1 MPIHIR
7 KLELADLDKMEVM
20 ANEKLTMTDTNS
32 IFEGGSGVK
41 VFRYFVLPTT
51 VYGHDKMTSFG
62 YFKDDELIAIM
73 GLRNIENEP
82 AWIFSFIVTAHNC
95 KNSIGVIKSLMKFAI
110 EYQEQAGY
118 FQWYVVSRLDKFDV
132 WQKLFKS
139 AREKYHHYV
148 YGRVSANTMPK
159 WLSLLQLSGGKLFP
173 YDINIS
179 MYVSKRHCTSDE
191 QETMVF
197 DERDIDFI

>member
-7 KLELADLDKMEVM
+7 KLEQDDLAQMEAM
-20 ANEKLTMTDTNS
+20 ANEKLTMTNTAS
-32 IFEGGSGVK
+32 VFEGFGGAN
-41 VFRYFVLPTT
+41 VFKYFVLPKT

-62 YFKDDELIAIM
+62 YFIDDKLVAIM

-82 AWIFSFIVTAHNC
+82 AWIFSFIVTAYNC
-95 KNSIGVIKSLMKFAI
+95 KNSIGVIKSLMEFAI
-110 EYQEQAGY
+110 EYQETAGY
-118 FQWYVVSRLDKFDV
+118 FQWYVVSKLDKFDV

-139 AREKYHHYV
+139 ARAKYHHYV
-148 YGRVSANTMPK
+148 YGRVTANTMPK

-179 MYVSKRHCTSDE
+179 MYMSKRHCTSDE
-191 QETMVF
+191 QETIAF

>member
-1 MPIHIR
+1 
-7 KLELADLDKMEVM
+7 MESM
-20 ANEKLTMTDTNS
+20 ANKKLTITGTNS
-32 IFEGGSGVK
+32 IFEEAGGSK
-41 VFRYFVLPTT
+41 VFKYFVLPDT
-51 VYGHDKMTSFG
+51 VHGHDRMVSFG
-62 YFKDDELIAIM
+62 YFVDEKLEAIM
-73 GLRNIENEP
+73 GLRNLENSP
-82 AWIFSFIVTAHNC
+82 AWIFSFIVTCHNC
-95 KNSIGVIKSLMKFAI
+95 KNSIGAIKNLMKFAI
-110 EYQEQAGY
+110 EYQETAGY

-148 YGRVSANTMPK
+148 YGRVAANSMPR

-179 MYVSKRHCTSDE
+179 MYISKRYCTSDE
-191 QETMVF
+191 QETIAF